1 MEQQK
6 RIQLEN
12 GLIGVLGLL
21 SAILFIIS
29 FIPIGM
35 LSDKVRVYTEMSKMV
50 ERVLCL
56 IMLILCGQLML
67 RKHMAW
73 SIIMIILF
81 INFVRE
87 IPSVRL
93 KYNL

>member
-35 LSDKVRVYTEMSKMV
+35 LCDKVRVYTEMSKMV

>member
-12 GLIGVLGLL
+12 GLIGGLGLL